1 MGVDAV
7 VLRNPTQTFAEV
19 ELRSGKAVVLA
30 FALPAEGNDWQQIVR
45 TALGRSYPRKF
56 LRSIKFRQGTFH
68 PITPGA

>member
-1 MGVDAV
+1 MGVDVV

-30 FALPAEGNDWQQIVR
+30 FALPAEGSDWRRRVR
-45 TALGRSYPRKF
+45 AKLGKAYSRKF